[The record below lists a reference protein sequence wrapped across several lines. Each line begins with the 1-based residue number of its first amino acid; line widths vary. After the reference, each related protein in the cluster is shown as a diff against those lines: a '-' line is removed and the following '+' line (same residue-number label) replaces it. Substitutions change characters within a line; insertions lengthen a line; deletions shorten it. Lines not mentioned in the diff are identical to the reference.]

1 MEIQAYL
8 STNKVDRAIPL
19 RVHRL
24 IRVAPVFL
32 IWIYAQ
38 TRVHSPDVG
47 NSSPRA
53 ASKMALMA
61 RGRMAGEPLVV
72 VACSIDPSAGAFK
85 RAADAVALA
94 L

>member
-24 IRVAPVFL
+24 IRVAPVSL

-72 VACSIDPSAGAFK
+72 EWWPVRSTPAPAPSSVQQM
-85 RAADAVALA
+85 RWR
-94 L
+94 